1 MIRYPELFERILL
14 EGHAVGN
21 HTMNHDKATNMSFT
35 SYKKSISDTHL
46 LVKSPLFRPPYGRLK
61 IWQSYLL
68 SKEYKIIMWSWL
80 SYDYDPKVSIDL
92 ILKKAKKQIS
102 EGDILVLHDNDKVK
116 ERVKIL
122 LPKLVKIIRAKF
134 FDFSL
139 VN

>member
-1 MIRYPELFERILL
+1 
-14 EGHAVGN
+14 
-21 HTMNHDKATNMSFT
+21 
-35 SYKKSISDTHL
+35 
-46 LVKSPLFRPPYGRLK
+46 
-61 IWQSYLL
+61 
-68 SKEYKIIMWSWL
+68 MWSWL
-80 SYDYDPKVSIDL
+80 SYDYDAKVSIDL

-102 EGDILVLHDNDKVK
+102 AGDILVLHDNDKVK